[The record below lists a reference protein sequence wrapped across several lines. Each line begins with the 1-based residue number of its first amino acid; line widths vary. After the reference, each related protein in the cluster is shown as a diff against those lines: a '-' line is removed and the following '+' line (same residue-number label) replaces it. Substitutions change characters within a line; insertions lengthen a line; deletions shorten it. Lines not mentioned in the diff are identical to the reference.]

1 MRVGMADKL
10 PLPGARGRGGAR
22 RGIGHLSMLAR
33 RAGVGREKPCG
44 NVIVCE
50 GNASGGT
57 WAYLTGRASRRECV
71 PISGPVAGADAD
83 AERVSEEPT

>member
-1 MRVGMADKL
+1 
-10 PLPGARGRGGAR
+10 
-22 RGIGHLSMLAR
+22 MLAR